1 MSDSPYQAARVARQ
15 AKWFTL
21 SKIGIA
27 VIALLTQFVLVR
39 YLSVNDYAG
48 YTTFF
53 SAVPVLVFFTMYG
66 LDRVVYRF
74 MPPLRTEHRWRE
86 MAWFMAGMF
95 VLRQI
100 TILLLIALCW
110 WGIQPFA
117 LHQLF
122 SQLAGI
128 ASACLVFS
136 LALGCTDTFPVYCN
150 ALGQQAKQSLVSMF
164 TTCARMLLIVFFVWQ
179 GGLNLVQITWI
190 IAGTECLLA
199 LLLLLILLREMWLV
213 RKTERKTEHKNKP
226 QASREKLAFGF
237 TLANLAKD
245 SLSTQLAY
253 SVALPFRGIF
263 LRLIVASIAPPIVV
277 ASFGFFQTMADRAYQ
292 FMPMFLMKGMLEPS
306 LASDYAQRKDYSRIR
321 LTVSLL
327 LRTNAVI
334 LAAGLTLLIGCGQPV
349 IDLLT
354 NGRYGGEVLLACLIV
369 GQFVAITLAETLWMS
384 LNPIGRIAFHNK
396 LWTWFSLLCYGLL
409 ALAAYF
415 HSTHWL
421 VVVSCLPYLLV
432 YLWLRYIS
440 REASLQ
446 SGFDVPRLLRLI
458 PPIAVG
464 SLVAQGILRSN
475 ILPAGISLTL
485 LALTLSFAA
494 FAVVLRAVK
503 LFQREEV
510 QAVASIS
517 PKLARILRL
526 MSA

>member
-1 MSDSPYQAARVARQ
+1 MSDNPYHAARVARQ

-21 SKIGIA
+21 SKMGIA

-53 SAVPVLVFFTMYG
+53 SAIPVLVFFTMYG

-74 MPPLRTEHRWRE
+74 MPPLRTGQRWRE
-86 MAWFMAGMF
+86 MAWFMTGML
-95 VLRQI
+95 VLRQL

-110 WGIQPFA
+110 WGIKPYA
-117 LHQLF
+117 LEQLF

-150 ALGQQAKQSLVSMF
+150 ALGQQGKQSLVSML

-179 GGLNLVQITWI
+179 GELDLLQITWI
-190 IAGTECLLA
+190 VAGTECLLA
-199 LLLLLILLREMWLV
+199 VLLLVILLREIWLLRKAV
-213 RKTERKTEHKNKP
+213 RLQNEPVT
-226 QASREKLAFGF
+226 SEKLAFGF
-237 TLANLAKD
+237 TLRSLAKD
-245 SLSTQLAY
+245 SLSTQMAY
-253 SVALPFRGIF
+253 SLSLPFRGIF

-306 LASDYAQRKDYSRIR
+306 LANDYAQRKDYSRIR

-327 LRTNAVI
+327 LRINAVL

-354 NGRYGGEVLLACLIV
+354 NGRYGGEVVLACLIV

-384 LNPIGRIAFHNK
+384 LNPIGRIAYHNK

-415 HSTHWL
+415 QNTKWL
-421 VVVSCLPYLLV
+421 VVVSCLPYLMV

-440 REASLQ
+440 REESLQ
-446 SGFDVPRLLRLI
+446 SGFDVPRLLRLL
-458 PPIAVG
+458 PPIVLG

-475 ILPAGISLTL
+475 LLPNGTLLTL
-485 LALTLSFAA
+485 LALTLSLVTFAA
-494 FAVVLRAVK
+494 VLRAVK
-503 LFQREEV
+503 LFQTEEV

-526 MSA
+526 LSA